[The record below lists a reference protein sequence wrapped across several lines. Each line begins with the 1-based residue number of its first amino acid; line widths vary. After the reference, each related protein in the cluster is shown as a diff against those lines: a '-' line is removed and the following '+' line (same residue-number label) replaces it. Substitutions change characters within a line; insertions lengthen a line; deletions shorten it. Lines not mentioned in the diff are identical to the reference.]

1 MRAWI
6 FILSCLY
13 AVLLLS
19 LIESEMKTR
28 QLEQRINDLVKV
40 CSGQ

>member
-13 AVLLLS
+13 AVLVLS

-28 QLEQRINDLVKV
+28 RLEQRLSDLVKV
-40 CSGQ
+40 CAGK